1 MITRGII
8 LFAVGAL
15 LLVYAPAA
23 NALTEPCGQPTLTAE
38 GNFFTS
44 YESIE
49 YSPEG
54 NLIYRFKNNNNSLF
68 TNGDIQF
75 RLSWIFYDDTCQS
88 MQGASASS
96 PNLFLPPGVSEW
108 SLRVTSPTELQL
120 WNDHNNTVITS
131 FGMPSLP
138 SYTRIRFDGFSS
150 AAFNRRFT
158 SQTVRL
164 FADTEAPVFEN
175 TAEKPEACLAYS
187 TEGSL
192 FDSYERA
199 EYVDGL
205 LRVHMRFRQFT
216 AGPVAFFS
224 RVITPDEDC
233 DFITPT
239 FSGINTS
246 FPSIV
251 RYFSLRMVTPTEW
264 QLWDDDRNEPIL
276 CTACSGSIEP
286 ETPYVAFYGF
296 IQGGFGPLRIR
307 TTPFPPSLARAPD
320 PVIIIPGILG
330 SEKNSDGEW
339 VIDPIL
345 HTYDDLIATLDV
357 NHYTPN
363 VDLFTFP
370 YDWRKSNIET
380 AILLKQ
386 KIDEVK
392 TICNCGKVD
401 LVAHSMGGLVAR
413 QYIQSD
419 AYEQDVDQLIFLGTP
434 HLGAPKAY
442 LMWEG
447 GETDPRGV
455 ENFVL
460 QKMLDQE
467 ADENGYSNL
476 FEYIRNEPIRS
487 IQELLPTYDYIFDG
501 SDLRDYPTNYPTNS
515 FLGDL
520 NARTFSLL
528 NSGIDVYNFWGNV
541 SDSKTIVGINAIDM
555 SQLSPMWEHGYPEG
569 FYERASNFGLERGS
583 GDETVPTASA
593 SFIQTNSVTV
603 TSSHNALPD
612 QTKASVHKA
621 LTGNEVT
628 TLIDNINFINI
639 RLIMIKMFS
648 PADLLIVA
656 PDGNKIGKENGQV
669 VNQIPYAFYTGFN
682 TDTEFITI
690 LNPLDGEYK
699 IVTQGTGS
707 GAYTVETNFISNAT
721 STEASFTGATSP
733 GLETELTLFVDNSHP
748 EQLEITPPD
757 EVPPVITIASPQ
769 AKDYLR
775 SEALPVNVTAEDES
789 DVSSLET
796 RLGTTTISNVGTVDL
811 FFNKLG
817 VHTIVASSND
827 VLGNSTT
834 SSRTFRVI
842 ANATSTIADF
852 ERAYSLGW
860 MTKAVHDA
868 LIKKVR
874 AIVIVKKSIITIV
887 EKKTK
892 KNVEKIEQVL
902 DKIAAKAIL
911 KELDKYRGKGLTEQA
926 YQLLRED
933 IFWIINN

>member
-23 NALTEPCGQPTLTAE
+23 NALTEPCGQPALTAE
-38 GNFFTS
+38 GNFFTA

-276 CTACSGSIEP
+276 CTACSGSIES

-296 IQGGFGPLRIR
+296 IQGGFGPMRIR

-357 NHYTPN
+357 NHYTPD

-370 YDWRKSNIET
+370 YNWRKSNVET
-380 AILLKQ
+380 AVLLKQ

-392 TICNCGKVD
+392 TICSCDKVD

-447 GETDPRGV
+447 GEVGPLLDPAAILMEIILRHEGY
-455 ENFVL
+455 EQNFPH
-460 QKMLDQE
+460 
-467 ADENGYSNL
+467 L
-476 FEYIRNEPIRS
+476 FNYLRTIPIDSVR
-487 IQELLPTYDYIFDG
+487 ELLPTYSYIFDD
-501 SDLRDYPTNYPTNS
+501 SEIRQYPNNYPQNLFLENLNTNVS
-515 FLGDL
+515 E
-520 NARTFSLL
+520 LL
-528 NSGIDVYNFWGNV
+528 NSGVEIHN
-541 SDSKTIVGINAIDM
+541 IVGSIASQQTITGFDAIDTREY
-555 SQLSPMWEHGYPEG
+555 SPKWEHGYPAG
-569 FYERASNFGLERGS
+569 FYDLFGGHGILRGD
-583 GDETVPTASA
+583 GDATVPLASA
-593 SFIQTNSVTV
+593 SFV
-603 TSSHNALPD
+603 TSNLATTPYSHNALPAQKEGD
-612 QTKASVHKA
+612 IFQI
-621 LTGNEVT
+621 LTEHEAE
-628 TLIDNINFINI
+628 TLIQRYVSIPNVK
-639 RLIMIKMFS
+639 LILFKIFS
-648 PADLLIVA
+648 PADLLVVD
-656 PDGNKIGKENGQV
+656 PNGKKIGKENGMV
-669 VNQIPYAFYTGFN
+669 VNQITDAFYTGFN

-699 IVTQGTGS
+699 VFTEGTDS
-707 GAYTVETNFISNAT
+707 GVYTVETNFISNTTAT
-721 STEASFTGATSP
+721 TASFTGNTVS
-733 GLETELTLFVDNSHP
+733 GLVTEL
-748 EQLEITPPD
+748 
-757 EVPPVITIASPQ
+757 EVPVDTVNPQNIEILPKDTDPPTITVAKPE

-775 SEALPVNVTAEDES
+775 SEQLPV
-789 DVSSLET
+789 DVSANDPSGVFMLET
-796 RLGTTTISNVGTVDL
+796 KLGTTTMSNAGTLDL
-811 FFNKLG
+811 FFQKLG
-817 VHTIVASSND
+817 PKTLTASSTDN
-827 VLGNSTT
+827 VGNAT
-834 SSRTFRVI
+834 SSIRTFRVI
-842 ANATSTIADF
+842 ATASSTISDID
-852 ERAYSLGW
+852 RAYALGW
-860 MTKAVHDA
+860 MSSSTYQTIIKRFKAA
-868 LIKKVR
+868 IK
-874 AIVIVKKSIITIV
+874 
-887 EKKTK
+887 
-892 KNVEKIEQVL
+892 
-902 DKIAAKAIL
+902 
-911 KELDKYRGKGLTEQA
+911 
-926 YQLLRED
+926 
-933 IFWIINN
+933 F